1 MGEVSYVLDT
11 SALMAH
17 VLSEPGWDIVDELLQ
32 EHSEDAAI
40 SAVTWLEFNILARA
54 NASDA
59 EEAAEVLALY
69 QDLLAD
75 AIPATREVAAVAL
88 ELRTLAA
95 KRLPNADALIA
106 ATTQLAGATLVHR
119 DPHLAA
125 IPQNVVKQIVLPHQ
139 QTPVAAQEPAP
150 PPARRRKR
158 A

>member
-59 EEAAEVLALY
+59 EAVAEVLALY

-106 ATTQLAGATLVHR
+106 ATAQLAGATLVHR
-119 DPHLAA
+119 DPHLAG

-139 QTPVAAQEPAP
+139 QAPLAFEPAP
-150 PPARRRKR
+150 NPPRRRTK